1 MFSIQEYKQ
10 QIYNIIGA
18 AMEVH
23 HELGFGLL
31 EPIYQEALQ
40 VELND
45 MNIPNEREQEI
56 PIRYKNHLLE
66 KKYKV
71 DFLVGDIVIELKSVE
86 HLTSDHRA
94 QLEILF
100 VFPQRKTLRNG
111 GKYGKFNCF
120 FERILFLSVII
131 WHYCCPCCNSSIYWN
146 QAEKE

>member
-94 QLEILF
+94 QLCNYLRLTKKPIGLLINFGEKSLIGERW
-100 VFPQRKTLRNG
+100 VYDPKTNICDLVN
-111 GKYGKFNCF
+111 KDMQVVYSK
-120 FERILFLSVII
+120 
-131 WHYCCPCCNSSIYWN
+131 
-146 QAEKE
+146 

>member
-1 MFSIQEYKQ
+1 MFSTQEYKQ

-94 QLEILF
+94 QLCNYLRLTKKPIGLLINFGEKSL
-100 VFPQRKTLRNG
+100 VGERWVYDPKTN
-111 GKYGKFNCF
+111 
-120 FERILFLSVII
+120 I
-131 WHYCCPCCNSSIYWN
+131 CNLVNKDMQVVYS
-146 QAEKE
+146 K

>member
-1 MFSIQEYKQ
+1 MLSTQEYKQ

-40 VELND
+40 VELNN

-56 PIRYKNHLLE
+56 PIRYKNHILE

-94 QLEILF
+94 QLCNYLRLTKKPIGLLINFGEKSL
-100 VFPQRKTLRNG
+100 VGERWVYDPQTN
-111 GKYGKFNCF
+111 
-120 FERILFLSVII
+120 I
-131 WHYCCPCCNSSIYWN
+131 CNLVNKDMQIVYS
-146 QAEKE
+146 K

>member
-94 QLEILF
+94 QLCNYLRLTKKPIGLLINFGEKSL
-100 VFPQRKTLRNG
+100 VGERWVYAPKTNICDLVN
-111 GKYGKFNCF
+111 KDMQVVYSK
-120 FERILFLSVII
+120 
-131 WHYCCPCCNSSIYWN
+131 
-146 QAEKE
+146 

>member
-71 DFLVGDIVIELKSVE
+71 DFLVGDMVIELKSVE

-94 QLEILF
+94 QLCNYLRLTKKPIGLLINFGEKSL
-100 VFPQRKTLRNG
+100 VGERWVYDPKTNICDLVN
-111 GKYGKFNCF
+111 KDMQVVYSK
-120 FERILFLSVII
+120 
-131 WHYCCPCCNSSIYWN
+131 
-146 QAEKE
+146 

>member
-1 MFSIQEYKQ
+1 MFSIQEYKEL
-10 QIYNIIGA
+10 IYNIIGA

-23 HELGFGLL
+23 RELGFGLV

-56 PIRYKNHLLE
+56 SIQYKNHILE

-71 DFLVGDIVIELKSVE
+71 DFLVGDIIIELKSVE

-94 QLEILF
+94 QLCNYL
-100 VFPQRKTLRNG
+100 RLTKKTVGLLINFG
-111 GKYGKFNCF
+111 EKSLVG
-120 FERILFLSVII
+120 ERWVYDQETNLCNLVNKDMQVI
-131 WHYCCPCCNSSIYWN
+131 YNR
-146 QAEKE
+146 

>member
-1 MFSIQEYKQ
+1 MLSIQEYKQ

-56 PIRYKNHLLE
+56 PIQYKNHLLE

-94 QLEILF
+94 QLCNYLRLTKKPIGLLINFGEKSL
-100 VFPQRKTLRNG
+100 VGERWVYDPKTN
-111 GKYGKFNCF
+111 
-120 FERILFLSVII
+120 I
-131 WHYCCPCCNSSIYWN
+131 CNLVNKDMQVVYS
-146 QAEKE
+146 K

>member
-94 QLEILF
+94 QLCNYLRLTKKPIGLLINFGEKSL
-100 VFPQRKTLRNG
+100 VGERWVYDPKTN
-111 GKYGKFNCF
+111 
-120 FERILFLSVII
+120 I
-131 WHYCCPCCNSSIYWN
+131 CNLVNKDMQVVYS
-146 QAEKE
+146 K

>member
-94 QLEILF
+94 QLCNYLRLTKKPIGLLINFGEKSL
-100 VFPQRKTLRNG
+100 VGERWVYDPKTNTCDLVN
-111 GKYGKFNCF
+111 KDMQVVYSK
-120 FERILFLSVII
+120 
-131 WHYCCPCCNSSIYWN
+131 
-146 QAEKE
+146 

>member
-23 HELGFGLL
+23 HELGLGLL

-94 QLEILF
+94 QLCNYLRLTKKPIGLLINFGEKSL
-100 VFPQRKTLRNG
+100 VGERWVYDPKTNICDLVN
-111 GKYGKFNCF
+111 KDMQVVYSK
-120 FERILFLSVII
+120 
-131 WHYCCPCCNSSIYWN
+131 
-146 QAEKE
+146 

>member
-1 MFSIQEYKQ
+1 MFSTQEYKQ

-94 QLEILF
+94 QLCNYLRLTKKPIGLLINFGEKSL
-100 VFPQRKTLRNG
+100 VGERWVYDPQTN
-111 GKYGKFNCF
+111 
-120 FERILFLSVII
+120 I
-131 WHYCCPCCNSSIYWN
+131 CNLVNKDMQVVYN
-146 QAEKE
+146 K

>member
-45 MNIPNEREQEI
+45 MNIPNKREQEI

-94 QLEILF
+94 QLCNYLRLTKKPIGLLINFGEKSL
-100 VFPQRKTLRNG
+100 VGERWVYDPKTNTCDLVN
-111 GKYGKFNCF
+111 KDMQVVYSK
-120 FERILFLSVII
+120 
-131 WHYCCPCCNSSIYWN
+131 
-146 QAEKE
+146 

>member
-94 QLEILF
+94 QLCNYLRLTKKPIGLLINFGEKSL
-100 VFPQRKTLRNG
+100 VGERWVYDPKTNICDLVN
-111 GKYGKFNCF
+111 KDMQVVYSK
-120 FERILFLSVII
+120 
-131 WHYCCPCCNSSIYWN
+131 
-146 QAEKE
+146 

>member
-1 MFSIQEYKQ
+1 
-10 QIYNIIGA
+10 
-18 AMEVH
+18 MEVH

-94 QLEILF
+94 QLCNYLRLTKKPIGLLINFGEKSL
-100 VFPQRKTLRNG
+100 VGERWVYDPQKNICDLVN
-111 GKYGKFNCF
+111 KDMQVVYSK
-120 FERILFLSVII
+120 
-131 WHYCCPCCNSSIYWN
+131 
-146 QAEKE
+146 

>member
-31 EPIYQEALQ
+31 ETIYQEALQ

-94 QLEILF
+94 QLCNYLRLTKKPIGLLINFGEKSL
-100 VFPQRKTLRNG
+100 VGERWVYDPKTNICDLVN
-111 GKYGKFNCF
+111 KDMQVVYSK
-120 FERILFLSVII
+120 
-131 WHYCCPCCNSSIYWN
+131 
-146 QAEKE
+146 